1 MQSSFATTT
10 PTARTSFLYTCI
22 MSVHSQTQRFALL
35 HSFKVGPTTE
45 ITGLEVP
52 VKTMEMSWDHLQYIP
67 PSHLIALF
75 SQKSNRIRNNITW
88 ETFWMSYTLILI
100 QHLVRLWNLKMLFSG
115 LLQINPLSLQ
125 GFSMTQGK
133 TQRFCQGSELPT
145 CPWTCIK
152 WMFVRNK
159 QKTCMMYGK
168 FEWHWVRL
176 WGFMVWRASRLQDC
190 LKSCKSTR
198 AVNGACFH
206 CIARAGLWTAWQ
218 NVATNAQ
225 SLATSYT
232 DLTVLQQ
239 RVALNQ
245 ICSFC
250 FHIIL
255 ILPLRIVSCEWNL
268 QLDLFV
274 VCGSSLLTQCKEGAL
289 GWQFRQWSH
298 HPQSTL
304 AKRTATN
311 PDESTLHALWLQWP
325 VSAMAFR
332 EFEPWLSTQFMS
344 CSMFPL
350 TEVSYMNVGTPSLRR
365 LHWDIFSLQP

>member
-1 MQSSFATTT
+1 MPSCLSIHKHNVSDFCIASRSVQPQKSQGLRFLWKQWKCLESPAVSTTQSSN
-10 PTARTSFLYTCI
+10 SFIFSEKQPNSKQHYL
-22 MSVHSQTQRFALL
+22 RDFLD
-35 HSFKVGPTTE
+35 E
-45 ITGLEVP
+45 
-52 VKTMEMSWDHLQYIP
+52 LQAY
-67 PSHLIALF
+67 
-75 SQKSNRIRNNITW
+75 
-88 ETFWMSYTLILI
+88 
-100 QHLVRLWNLKMLFSG
+100 LVRLLKSYMLFSG

-152 WMFVRNK
+152 SMFVRTNK
-159 QKTCMMYGK
+159 KHAWCMANLNDTESGCEGSWCGGLQDCKM
-168 FEWHWVRL
+168 
-176 WGFMVWRASRLQDC
+176 QDC

-239 RVALNQ
+239 RVALNR

-255 ILPLRIVSCEWNL
+255 ILPLRSGHVNGTCSLIFL
-268 QLDLFV
+268 LFV
-274 VCGSSLLTQCKEGAL
+274 GLHCLPNAKKVLSDGSSGSDHIIHNQPWPREQPPTLMKAHYMHFDSSDRFLPWHSENLSHDFLLSSWAVPC
-289 GWQFRQWSH
+289 SH
-298 HPQSTL
+298 WR
-304 AKRTATN
+304 K
-311 PDESTLHALWLQWP
+311 
-325 VSAMAFR
+325 
-332 EFEPWLSTQFMS
+332 
-344 CSMFPL
+344 FP
-350 TEVSYMNVGTPSLRR
+350 
-365 LHWDIFSLQP
+365 I